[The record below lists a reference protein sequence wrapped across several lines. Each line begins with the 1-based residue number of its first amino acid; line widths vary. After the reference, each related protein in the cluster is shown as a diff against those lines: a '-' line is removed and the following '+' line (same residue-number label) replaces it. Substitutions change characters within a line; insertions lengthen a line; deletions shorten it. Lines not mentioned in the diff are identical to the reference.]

1 MKKNTVF
8 TWIFMI
14 VLAAAIIFGFIRVS
28 NKKNEKNIETDGEQ
42 TEADKLLEKDIL
54 ASYPATPREVIKL
67 YSRFLK
73 CFYNEEIEEG
83 QLEGLAAQIRLLFD
97 DELLEENPKETY
109 LLALEAEIAE
119 YKLNKRTLLSYQIEK
134 ASSAI
139 EWSDEGSE
147 YTRLI
152 AYYSLKESL
161 VYKVHEEFVLRK
173 DKADRWK
180 ILGWRLVD
188 KEEMETN

>member
-1 MKKNTVF
+1 
-8 TWIFMI
+8 MI
-14 VLAAAIIFGFIRVS
+14 VLAVVIIYSFIQVS
-28 NKKNEKNIETDGEQ
+28 NKQNKENFEDNAEK
-42 TEADKLLEKDIL
+42 TEAEKLLEKDIL
-54 ASYPATPREVIKL
+54 DSYPATPREVIKL

-73 CFYNEEIEEG
+73 CFYNDDMEEE

-97 DELLEENPKETY
+97 DELLEENPRETY
-109 LLALEAEIAE
+109 LLALQAEIAE

-139 EWSDEGSE
+139 EWSDGESE

-152 AYYSLKESL
+152 AYYSMKESL

-173 DKADRWK
+173 DAAGRWK
-180 ILGWRLVD
+180 ILGWRLID
-188 KEEMETN
+188 KDEMEKD